1 MKAVIVLPTYNE
13 RDNILPLLAALRTE
27 EPNIRDFRLEIL
39 VVDDSS
45 PDGTGELVRDAQQ
58 TMPNLHLLIGQK
70 KGLGAAYIRG
80 ITHALDILKADAVLE
95 MDADFS
101 HDPRDVKRLLVNI
114 AYGADFVIGSRYVP
128 GGTIPGQWSLLRR
141 LNSSVGNFVARNLA
155 GLTRVRDC
163 TAGFRAIS
171 AALLHRIDLKSLK
184 VQGYAFQVTLL
195 HEAIIA
201 GARVVEI
208 PVDFTDRTAGESK
221 LGIRD
226 ILEFILNAA
235 QIRLRSNTT
244 FIKFS
249 LVGLS
254 GVAVNLIVFSALL
267 SFGFNKLLASALAI
281 EASIIGNFILN
292 NQWTFKDR
300 ARSESLP
307 VRGLKFNA
315 VSLISL
321 SVSFGTFMFLQ
332 TIHPDGSPVLHQ
344 LVGIAPAMVV
354 NYFMNSYWTFR
365 RVKSVTQETRGPMS
379 AFQEDLTNT
388 KKPQP

>member
-13 RDNILPLLAALRTE
+13 RDNILPLLAALEAEAPTI
-27 EPNIRDFRLEIL
+27 PIYDLHIL

-45 PDGTGELVRDAQQ
+45 PDGTGALVKEAQAR
-58 TMPNLHLLIGQK
+58 MPNLELLIGQK
-70 KGLGAAYIRG
+70 QGLGAAYIRG
-80 ITHALDILKADAVLE
+80 ISHALTELKADAVLE

-101 HDPRDVKRLLVNI
+101 HDPKDVRRLLVNL

-128 GGTIPGQWSLLRR
+128 GGTIPAQWGLMRR

-155 GLTRVRDC
+155 GLHRVRDC

-171 AALLHRIDLKSLK
+171 ASLLNRIDLKSLK

-221 LGIRD
+221 LGIKD
-226 ILEFILNAA
+226 IIEFILNAA
-235 QIRLRSNTT
+235 QIRLRSNAT
-244 FIKFS
+244 FVKFA
-249 LVGLS
+249 LVGIT
-254 GVAVNLIVFSALL
+254 GVLVNLGAFSALL
-267 SFGFNKLLASALAI
+267 AFGLNKFLASALAI
-281 EASIIGNFILN
+281 ETSIITNFFLN
-292 NQWTFKDR
+292 NHWTFASRGMQD
-300 ARSESLP
+300 SLP

-315 VSLISL
+315 VSLVSL
-321 SVSFGTFMFLQ
+321 GVSFTTFFLLQ
-332 TIHPDGSPVLHQ
+332 TAYPTVSPLWHQ
-344 LVGIAPAMVV
+344 LVGIAPAMLV

-365 RVKSVTQETRGPMS
+365 AAKVTTESLRGPAVAS
-379 AFQEDLTNT
+379 KDPRA
-388 KKPQP
+388 